1 MTWGASAEEGVGE
14 GLSVVLWLPLGV
26 YITTISWL
34 RELGDIFRPLRQVHP
49 GLRTPNHQSLP
60 WQGQAS
66 LY

>member
-1 MTWGASAEEGVGE
+1 M
-14 GLSVVLWLPLGV
+14 VLWLPLGV

-34 RELGDIFRPLRQVHP
+34 LELGGMFQPLRQVQL
-49 GLRTPNHQSLP
+49 GLQTPNRQSLP